1 MVRSTTRDIKP
12 EEAPSQEGAPA
23 RHGRAKRHLRLRS
36 WLVRAALPLLAA
48 AVVTV
53 MIVIAQEPLLV
64 DNFSRPNGLVT
75 NEFAFFN
82 PGNPA
87 AVRSPTWIVT
97 SGSLFV
103 HDNAA
108 WTGQPDRRPTGPTS
122 ALGTDSSVFRVITQ
136 RADFLNVA
144 VSFGLL
150 VQRFVPAPDGQAPG
164 WQGVHAFLR
173 YQSPDLLYVV
183 SIDRIDGV
191 IVIKKKVPGGSADG
205 GTYYTLA
212 TVNGSRVAAK
222 WEQVRVSAVNNS
234 EGGVEIL
241 LWLNGRIRLK
251 GVDNGVGDVPPITQP
266 GRVGLRGDYTE
277 FEFNHFTVRKA

>member
-1 MVRSTTRDIKP
+1 LRVRP
-12 EEAPSQEGAPA
+12 WLAGGA
-23 RHGRAKRHLRLRS
+23 LL
-36 WLVRAALPLLAA
+36 LLAA

-53 MIVIAQEPLLV
+53 LIVKAQQPLLV

-87 AVRSPTWIVT
+87 AVRSPTWMVT
-97 SGSLFV
+97 SGSLFA
-103 HDNAA
+103 HDNAG
-108 WTGQPDRRPTGPTS
+108 WTGQPDRQPTGPTS
-122 ALGTDSSVFRVITQ
+122 ASGTDSSVFRAITQ
-136 RADFLNVA
+136 RADFQNVA
-144 VSFGLL
+144 VSFGLR
-150 VQRFVPAPDGQAPG
+150 VQRFVGAPDGQTPG

-183 SIDRIDGV
+183 SIARSDGV

-241 LWLNGRIRLK
+241 LWINGRIRLK
-251 GVDNGVGDVPPITQP
+251 GVDNGVGDLPPITQP
-266 GRVGLRGDYTE
+266 GRVGLRGDYAE